1 MAVAQVRR
9 ERAGGPG
16 LLLVLVA
23 LLVVAAV
30 GARFVGLVPPSGMRR
45 GQPPSPAAPRPPT
58 GPQRQA
64 AGTTPAVLIYHS
76 HTTEN
81 YHPAPTHQR
90 GQPGGVVEV
99 GAELA
104 AVLEQRGIRA
114 IHDRT
119 VHDYPNYSEAFV
131 HAINTLNQLLRSN
144 PDVVAVL
151 DIHRDAL
158 AADYPDG
165 YTTAEVDG
173 QKVAKILLVV
183 GDVSNPYADQNLA
196 FAEALRAKLNDL
208 YPGVSRGI
216 KVQHA
221 SLNGHVHPNAVSV
234 FIGDYRDN
242 TLDEAKAAARMLGEA
257 LSRLFEE
264 QRMPKPAPQ
273 SVPQTQS
280 RPDVAPGA
288 RMVFPGVGVPVGE

>member
-1 MAVAQVRR
+1 MAVAQVRH

-30 GARFVGLVPPSGMRR
+30 GARFMGLVPPSPTRR
-45 GQPPSPAAPRPPT
+45 GQPAPPAAPRSPAAPP
-58 GPQRQA
+58 RQGA
-64 AGTTPAVLIYHS
+64 MTPAVLIYHS

-81 YHPAPTHQR
+81 YQPAPTHQR
-90 GQPGGVVEV
+90 GQPGGVAEV

-131 HAINTLNQLLRSN
+131 HAVNAINQLLRSN

-158 AADYPDG
+158 PADYPDG

-183 GDVSNPYADQNLA
+183 GDVANPYADQNLA

-257 LSRLFEE
+257 LTRLFEE
-264 QRMPKPAPQ
+264 QRMPRPAP
-273 SVPQTQS
+273 PGAPRTQS
-280 RPDVAPGA
+280 GLEAPPSAPVASPGA
-288 RMVFPGVGVPVGE
+288 GAAAGE

>member
-1 MAVAQVRR
+1 MAQVHR

-23 LLVVAAV
+23 LLVAAAA
-30 GARFVGLVPPSGMRR
+30 GARFLGWVPQSGIRR
-45 GQPPSPAAPRPPT
+45 EGASPGAPSPSTPARPQAP
-58 GPQRQA
+58 G
-64 AGTTPAVLIYHS
+64 TPAVLIYHA

-131 HAINTLNQLLRSN
+131 HAVHTLNQLLRAN

-151 DIHRDAL
+151 DVHRDAL
-158 AADYPDG
+158 PQDYPEG
-165 YTTAEVDG
+165 YTTAEIDG
-173 QKVAKILLVV
+173 QKVAKVLLVV
-183 GDVSNPYADQNLA
+183 GDVANPYADQNLA

-208 YPGVSRGI
+208 YPGLSRGI

-221 SLNGHVHPNAVSV
+221 SLNGHVHPNALTV

-242 TLDEAKAAARMLGEA
+242 TVEEARGAARMLGEA
-257 LSRLFEE
+257 LSRLIEE
-264 QRMPKPAPQ
+264 QRLPQPAP
-273 SVPQTQS
+273 SPSSGGPAAGTPAGSGS
-280 RPDVAPGA
+280 RSEGA
-288 RMVFPGVGVPVGE
+288 AGSARPEE

>member
-1 MAVAQVRR
+1 MATLRR
-9 ERAGGPG
+9 GERAGGPG
-16 LLLVLVA
+16 LLFVLVA
-23 LLVVAAV
+23 LLVAAVV
-30 GARFVGLVPPSGMRR
+30 GARFMGMMPSQRGTRQPSPPPPS
-45 GQPPSPAAPRPPT
+45 QPAPSRMS
-58 GPQRQA
+58 
-64 AGTTPAVLIYHS
+64 TPAVLIYHS

-81 YHPAPTHQR
+81 YQPSPTHER
-90 GQPGGVVEV
+90 GKTGGVVEV

-131 HAINTLNQLLRSN
+131 SSVQTVNQLLRAN

-151 DIHRDAL
+151 DVHRDAL
-158 AADYPDG
+158 AANYPEG
-165 YTTAEVDG
+165 YTTAEIDG

-196 FAEALRAKLNDL
+196 FAENLRAKLNDL
-208 YPGVSRGI
+208 YPGISRGI

-221 SLNGHVHPNAVSV
+221 SLNGHVHPSALTV

-242 TLDEAKAAARMLGEA
+242 TLEEARAAARMLGEA
-257 LSRLFEE
+257 LSRMFEE
-264 QRMPKPAPQ
+264 QRAAPLERG
-273 SVPQTQS
+273 S
-280 RPDVAPGA
+280 
-288 RMVFPGVGVPVGE
+288 E

>member
-1 MAVAQVRR
+1 MPVAVRR
-9 ERAGGPG
+9 ERAAGPG

-30 GARFVGLVPPSGMRR
+30 GARFMGWMPPTGERR
-45 GQPPSPAAPRPPT
+45 GQLSSPGAPGAPAR
-58 GPQRQA
+58 PQRPGA
-64 AGTTPAVLIYHS
+64 TTPAVLIYHA

-81 YHPAPTHQR
+81 YQPAPTHQR
-90 GQPGGVVEV
+90 GQPGGIVEV

-104 AVLEQRGIRA
+104 AVLEQRGVRA

-131 HAINTLNQLLRSN
+131 HAMNTVNQLLRSN

-151 DIHRDAL
+151 DLHRDAL

-165 YTTAEVDG
+165 YTTAEIDG

-208 YPGVSRGI
+208 YPGLSRGI

-221 SLNGHVHPNAVSV
+221 ALNGHAHPNAVTV

-242 TLDEAKAAARMLGEA
+242 TLEEARAAARLLGEA

-264 QRMPKPAPQ
+264 QRMPRPATPPQ
-273 SVPQTQS
+273 GTSQLPAGPQGPGIFAGS
-280 RPDVAPGA
+280 GPVAA
-288 RMVFPGVGVPVGE
+288 GE

>member
-1 MAVAQVRR
+1 
-9 ERAGGPG
+9 
-16 LLLVLVA
+16 
-23 LLVVAAV
+23 
-30 GARFVGLVPPSGMRR
+30 
-45 GQPPSPAAPRPPT
+45 
-58 GPQRQA
+58 
-64 AGTTPAVLIYHS
+64 VLIYHA

-119 VHDYPNYSEAFV
+119 VHDYPNYSEAFA
-131 HAINTLNQLLRSN
+131 HAVNTVNQLLRSN
-144 PDVVAVL
+144 ADVVAVL
-151 DIHRDAL
+151 DLHRDAL
-158 AADYPDG
+158 PQDYPDG

-173 QKVAKILLVV
+173 QKVAKVLLVV

-221 SLNGHVHPNAVSV
+221 VLNGHVHPNALTV
-234 FIGDYRDN
+234 FVGDYRDN
-242 TLDEAKAAARMLGEA
+242 TLEEARAAARMLGEA
-257 LSRLFEE
+257 ISRLLEE
-264 QRMPKPAPQ
+264 QRLPRPAPSQ
-273 SVPQTQS
+273 
-280 RPDVAPGA
+280 PGEGT
-288 RMVFPGVGVPVGE
+288 R